1 MKLVRSRP
9 PASGGHFFYVIVRPG
24 RFKDNR
30 KLPIVAIWSPKRR
43 AANKLRGKRDRRQT
57 AARRTRGHG
66 MARKRAGG
74 APKNERIGRKRM
86 GKLASGRQAL
96 VVGAV
101 CLAVLFLWPRLGT
114 LGAKVP
120 SSLVAV
126 IVGMIM
132 APLFGMNVSTIGDL
146 YTINAGLPELHV
158 PQLSIDL
165 LRDQLPNGE
174 GGVRREGGL
183 ERAQRERR
191 SSTTMPD
198 RQNFQDAQHSPPT
211 ISPLISRN
219 QEECASARST
229 PASRNRHATRG
240 RLISLRRAA
249 RIHRPSRRL
258 QSKPSQPHER
268 QHRRQQP
275 RPFPRSRVSSP

>member
-1 MKLVRSRP
+1 MKLVRSSP
-9 PASGGHFFYVIVRPG
+9 PASGGHFFYVIVRPHHSKG
-24 RFKDNR
+24 NR
-30 KLPIVAIWSPKRR
+30 ELPIVAIWSPKRR
-43 AANKLRGKRDRRQT
+43 AANKLRGKRGRQQT

-126 IVGMIM
+126 IVGVIM
-132 APLFGMNVSTIGDL
+132 VPLFGMNVSTIGDL

-174 GGVRREGGL
+174 GGIRREGGL
-183 ERAQRERR
+183 ERAQCERR

-198 RQNFQDAQHSPPT
+198 RLLQDAQHSPST
-211 ISPLISRN
+211 ISPLIGRS
-219 QEECASARST
+219 QEERASARST

-258 QSKPSQPHER
+258 QPKPSQPHER

>member
-1 MKLVRSRP
+1 MSLCAWVVSRTTGSFPSLPFGHQNAAQPTNCGENAADGRQQPAELVDMAWR
-9 PASGGHFFYVIVRPG
+9 G
-24 RFKDNR
+24 R
-30 KLPIVAIWSPKRR
+30 
-43 AANKLRGKRDRRQT
+43 GQ
-57 AARRTRGHG
+57 
-66 MARKRAGG
+66 GG

-86 GKLASGRQAL
+86 GKLASGRQTL

-101 CLAVLFLWPRLGT
+101 CLAVLFLWPRLGAM
-114 LGAKVP
+114 GAKVP

-132 APLFGMNVSTIGDL
+132 VPLFGMNVSTIGDL

-183 ERAQRERR
+183 ERPDCKRR

-198 RQNFQDAQHSPPT
+198 RQNFQDAQHSPST
-211 ISPLISRN
+211 LRALIGRN
-219 QEECASARST
+219 QEEHTSVRST

-240 RLISLRRAA
+240 HLISLRRAA
-249 RIHRPSRRL
+249 RTHRPSRRL
-258 QSKPSQPHER
+258 QPKPSQPHE
-268 QHRRQQP
+268 RQQP

>member
-1 MKLVRSRP
+1 MSLCDR
-9 PASGGHFFYVIVRPG
+9 I
-24 RFKDNR
+24 
-30 KLPIVAIWSPKRR
+30 IRR
-43 AANKLRGKRDRRQT
+43 ATGSFPSLPFGHQNAAQPTNCGGNAADGRQQPAELVDMAWRGRGQG
-57 AARRTRGHG
+57 APRRTS
-66 MARKRAGG
+66 
-74 APKNERIGRKRM
+74 IGRKRT

-114 LGAKVP
+114 MGAKVP

-132 APLFGMNVSTIGDL
+132 VPLFGMNVSTIGDL

-183 ERAQRERR
+183 ERPDCKRR

-198 RQNFQDAQHSPPT
+198 RQNFQDAQHSPST
-211 ISPLISRN
+211 LRALIGRN
-219 QEECASARST
+219 QEEHTSVRST
-229 PASRNRHATRG
+229 PANRNRHATRG
-240 RLISLRRAA
+240 HLISLRRAA

-258 QSKPSQPHER
+258 QPKPSQPHER

>member
-1 MKLVRSRP
+1 MAWR
-9 PASGGHFFYVIVRPG
+9 G
-24 RFKDNR
+24 R
-30 KLPIVAIWSPKRR
+30 
-43 AANKLRGKRDRRQT
+43 GQ
-57 AARRTRGHG
+57 
-66 MARKRAGG
+66 GG
-74 APKNERIGRKRM
+74 APKNERIGRKRT

-126 IVGMIM
+126 IVGVIM
-132 APLFGMNVSTIGDL
+132 VPLFGMNVSTIGDL

-198 RQNFQDAQHSPPT
+198 RQ
-211 ISPLISRN
+211 
-219 QEECASARST
+219 
-229 PASRNRHATRG
+229 
-240 RLISLRRAA
+240 RR
-249 RIHRPSRRL
+249 
-258 QSKPSQPHER
+258 E
-268 QHRRQQP
+268 
-275 RPFPRSRVSSP
+275 FF

>member
-1 MKLVRSRP
+1 
-9 PASGGHFFYVIVRPG
+9 
-24 RFKDNR
+24 
-30 KLPIVAIWSPKRR
+30 
-43 AANKLRGKRDRRQT
+43 
-57 AARRTRGHG
+57 
-66 MARKRAGG
+66 
-74 APKNERIGRKRM
+74 M
-86 GKLASGRQAL
+86 GKLASGRQTF

-114 LGAKVP
+114 MGAKVP

-132 APLFGMNVSTIGDL
+132 VPLFGMNVSTIGDL

-183 ERAQRERR
+183 ERAQCERR

-198 RQNFQDAQHSPPT
+198 RQ
-211 ISPLISRN
+211 
-219 QEECASARST
+219 
-229 PASRNRHATRG
+229 
-240 RLISLRRAA
+240 RR
-249 RIHRPSRRL
+249 
-258 QSKPSQPHER
+258 E
-268 QHRRQQP
+268 
-275 RPFPRSRVSSP
+275 FF

>member
-1 MKLVRSRP
+1 
-9 PASGGHFFYVIVRPG
+9 
-24 RFKDNR
+24 
-30 KLPIVAIWSPKRR
+30 
-43 AANKLRGKRDRRQT
+43 
-57 AARRTRGHG
+57 
-66 MARKRAGG
+66 
-74 APKNERIGRKRM
+74 M
-86 GKLASGRQAL
+86 GKLASRRQTL

-114 LGAKVP
+114 MGAKVS

-132 APLFGMNVSTIGDL
+132 VPLFGMNVSTIGDL

-183 ERAQRERR
+183 ERAQCERW

-198 RQNFQDAQHSPPT
+198 HQNFQDAQHSP
-211 ISPLISRN
+211 SWL
-219 QEECASARST
+219 E
-229 PASRNRHATRG
+229 
-240 RLISLRRAA
+240 
-249 RIHRPSRRL
+249 
-258 QSKPSQPHER
+258 PSQAEAKRNAPR
-268 QHRRQQP
+268 RGQHLPAGTDTLRAGA
-275 RPFPRSRVSSP
+275 

>member
-9 PASGGHFFYVIVRPG
+9 PASGGHFFYVIVRLG

-43 AANKLRGKRDRRQT
+43 AANKLRGKRGRRRT

-74 APKNERIGRKRM
+74 TPKNERIGRKRM
-86 GKLASGRQAL
+86 GKLASGRQTL

-101 CLAVLFLWPRLGT
+101 CLAVRFLGPRLGAI
-114 LGAKVP
+114 GAKVP

-132 APLFGMNVSTIGDL
+132 VPLFGMNVSTIGDL

-174 GGVRREGGL
+174 GGVRRGGGL
-183 ERAQRERR
+183 ERPECKRR
-191 SSTTMPD
+191 SSAETPD
-198 RQNFQDAQHSPPT
+198 RQRKDYYQGAQHSPST

-219 QEECASARST
+219 QEECTSARST
-229 PASRNRHATRG
+229 PASRNRDATRG

-249 RIHRPSRRL
+249 RIRRPSRRL
-258 QSKPSQPHER
+258 QPKPSQPHER
-268 QHRRQQP
+268 RQP
-275 RPFPRSRVSSP
+275 RPSPRSRASSP

>member
-30 KLPIVAIWSPKRR
+30 KLRIVAIWSPKRR
-43 AANKLRGKRDRRQT
+43 AANKLRGKRGRRQT

-66 MARKRAGG
+66 MARKGGRGRPEERAHREKTHGKDRLGKAGARGGRGVPGG
-74 APKNERIGRKRM
+74 A
-86 GKLASGRQAL
+86 
-96 VVGAV
+96 V
-101 CLAVLFLWPRLGT
+101 FWPRLGAM
-114 LGAKVP
+114 GAKVP

-126 IVGMIM
+126 IVGMTM
-132 APLFGMNVSTIGDL
+132 VPLFGTNVSTIGDL

-183 ERAQRERR
+183 ERPDCKRR

-198 RQNFQDAQHSPPT
+198 RQNFQDAQHSPST
-211 ISPLISRN
+211 LRALIGRN
-219 QEECASARST
+219 QEEHTSVRST

-240 RLISLRRAA
+240 RLISLRRT
-249 RIHRPSRRL
+249 RRLHCPSRRL
-258 QSKPSQPHER
+258 QPKLSQPHE
-268 QHRRQQP
+268 RQQP

>member
-1 MKLVRSRP
+1 MSLCDR
-9 PASGGHFFYVIVRPG
+9 I
-24 RFKDNR
+24 
-30 KLPIVAIWSPKRR
+30 IRR
-43 AANKLRGKRDRRQT
+43 ATGSFPSLPFGHQNAAQPTNCGGNAADGRQQPAELVDMAWRGRGQG
-57 AARRTRGHG
+57 APRRTS
-66 MARKRAGG
+66 
-74 APKNERIGRKRM
+74 IGRKRM

-114 LGAKVP
+114 MGAKVP

-132 APLFGMNVSTIGDL
+132 VLLFGMNVSTIGDL
-146 YTINAGLPELHV
+146 YTINAGLPELHI

-183 ERAQRERR
+183 ERPDCKRR

-198 RQNFQDAQHSPPT
+198 RQNFQDAQHSPST
-211 ISPLISRN
+211 LRALIGRN
-219 QEECASARST
+219 QEERASARST

-249 RIHRPSRRL
+249 RIRRPSRRL
-258 QSKPSQPHER
+258 QPKPSQPHER
-268 QHRRQQP
+268 QHQRQQP

>member
-1 MKLVRSRP
+1 
-9 PASGGHFFYVIVRPG
+9 
-24 RFKDNR
+24 
-30 KLPIVAIWSPKRR
+30 
-43 AANKLRGKRDRRQT
+43 
-57 AARRTRGHG
+57 
-66 MARKRAGG
+66 
-74 APKNERIGRKRM
+74 M

-114 LGAKVP
+114 MGAKVP

-126 IVGMIM
+126 IVGMII

-165 LRDQLPNGE
+165 LRDQLPNDE

-183 ERAQRERR
+183 KRPKCERR

-198 RQNFQDAQHSPPT
+198 RQ
-211 ISPLISRN
+211 
-219 QEECASARST
+219 
-229 PASRNRHATRG
+229 
-240 RLISLRRAA
+240 RR
-249 RIHRPSRRL
+249 
-258 QSKPSQPHER
+258 E
-268 QHRRQQP
+268 
-275 RPFPRSRVSSP
+275 FF

>member
-1 MKLVRSRP
+1 MSLCDR
-9 PASGGHFFYVIVRPG
+9 I
-24 RFKDNR
+24 
-30 KLPIVAIWSPKRR
+30 IRR
-43 AANKLRGKRDRRQT
+43 ATGSFPSLPFGHQNAAQPTNCGGNAADGRQQPEELVDMAWRG
-57 AARRTRGHG
+57 RGQ
-66 MARKRAGG
+66 GG

-101 CLAVLFLWPRLGT
+101 CLAVLFLWPRLGAM
-114 LGAKVP
+114 GAKVP

-126 IVGMIM
+126 IVGMTM
-132 APLFGMNVSTIGDL
+132 VPLFGMNVSTIGDL

-183 ERAQRERR
+183 ERPDCKRR

-198 RQNFQDAQHSPPT
+198 RQNFQDAQHSPSA
-211 ISPLISRN
+211 ISSLISRN
-219 QEECASARST
+219 QEECTSARST

-240 RLISLRRAA
+240 RLIPLRRAA

-258 QSKPSQPHER
+258 QPKPSQPHER